1 MPVDFPIYQVDAFTD
16 QVFKGNPAGVC
27 LLPAFQ
33 SETWMKSLA
42 AEMNLSET
50 AFLVK
55 TDDGFD
61 LRWFTP
67 EVEVDLCGHATLASA
82 HVLFETGIVSSEKTI
97 RFHTR
102 SGLLLASTHQDW
114 IELDFPLRKCEISGE
129 NERLIE
135 AVEMP
140 PDAIYKTSNN
150 MLYYYEDELTVRN
163 MKPDFAKIAS
173 VDIHGLIITAP
184 SSKPPYDF
192 VSRFFA
198 PALGINEDPVTG
210 SAHCSLAPFW
220 QERMHKDHLLGY
232 QASKR
237 GGTVKV
243 RVSGERVYLSGQAV
257 TVFATRIKAGA

>member
-1 MPVDFPIYQVDAFTD
+1 MTEEILLFQVDAFTD
-16 QVFKGNPAGVC
+16 QVFKGNPAAVC
-27 LLPAFQ
+27 LLPAVQ
-33 SETWMKSLA
+33 PDSWMKALA

-55 TDDGFD
+55 ATDGFD

-67 EVEVDLCGHATLASA
+67 AVEVDLCGHATLASA
-82 HVLFETGIVSSEKTI
+82 HVLFENGFAPLETPI

-102 SGLLLASTHQDW
+102 SGLLTASAHQDW
-114 IELDFPLRKCEISGE
+114 IELDFPARKCEESGE

-135 AVEMP
+135 AVEVP
-140 PDAIYKTSNN
+140 PDEVYKSGEN
-150 MLYYYEDELTVRN
+150 MLYYYEDEQLIRR
-163 MKPDFAKIAS
+163 MQPDMAKIAS
-173 VDIHGLIITAP
+173 VSVHGLIVTAP

-198 PALGINEDPVTG
+198 PAIGIDEDPVTG

-220 QERMHKDHLLGY
+220 QQRLHKDNMIGY

-237 GGTVKV
+237 GGVVKV

-257 TVFATRIKAGA
+257 TVFSTQLKAS